1 MISMDARANAYVPYD
16 MVTFKVMADA
26 VVQEM
31 KRVVIGKD
39 ELIYDIFIALLSRG
53 NILLEGVPG
62 VAKTTIAKS
71 FAQTT
76 GLDFRRVQFMP
87 DIMPSDITGA
97 MILNQKTMEFELH
110 QGPIF
115 TNILLADE
123 VNRASPKVQSSLL
136 EAMEERQ
143 VSVGRTTYRLPDPFM
158 VITTQNPIDVM
169 GTYPLPEAEI
179 DRFMFKLNVKY
190 PTPEEELEM
199 LMTKLQDEE
208 AFTHPIITA
217 EHVAAM
223 ISTVKSVH
231 MDAKVIEYIRDLTIA
246 SRKHEKLLL
255 GASPRASIALMR
267 ASRAVAAINGRDYVA
282 PSDIKYL
289 VPKVL
294 NHRLIVKPEFEQEES
309 TVEGIINELLSMV
322 KVPM

>member
-1 MISMDARANAYVPYD
+1 
-16 MVTFKVMADA
+16 
-26 VVQEM
+26 
-31 KRVVIGKD
+31 
-39 ELIYDIFIALLSRG
+39 
-53 NILLEGVPG
+53 
-62 VAKTTIAKS
+62 
-71 FAQTT
+71 
-76 GLDFRRVQFMP
+76 MP

-97 MILNQKTMEFELH
+97 MILNQKTMDFELH

-143 VSVGRTTYRLPDPFM
+143 VSVGRTTFRLPDPFI

-179 DRFMFKLNVKY
+179 DRFMFKLDVKY
-190 PTPEEELEM
+190 PTPEEELKM

-208 AFTHPIITA
+208 AFTHNIMTA

-231 MDAKVIEYIRDLTIA
+231 VDAKVLEYIRDLTIA
-246 SRKHEKLLL
+246 SRRHEKLLL
-255 GASPRASIALMR
+255 GASPRASIALMK

-282 PSDIKYL
+282 PSDVKYL

>member
-1 MISMDARANAYVPYD
+1 MDARANAYVPYD
-16 MVTFKVMADA
+16 METFKSMADA

-31 KRVVIGKD
+31 RRVVIGKD
-39 ELIYDIFIALLSRG
+39 ELVYDIFIALLSRG

-143 VSVGRTTYRLPDPFM
+143 VSIGRTTFRLPDPFM
-158 VITTQNPIDVM
+158 VITTQNPIDII

-199 LMTKLQDEE
+199 LMTKIRDED
-208 AFTHPIITA
+208 ASTRKIIAA
-217 EHVAAM
+217 ENVSGM

-231 MDAKVIEYIRDLTIA
+231 MDAKVLEYIRDLTIA
-246 SRKHEKLLL
+246 SRSHEKLLL
-255 GASPRASIALMR
+255 GASPRASIALMK
-267 ASRAVAAINGRDYVA
+267 ASRAVAALNGRDYVA
-282 PSDIKYL
+282 PSDVKYL

-294 NHRLIVKPEFEQEES
+294 NHRLIVKPEFEQEET
-309 TVEGIINELLSMV
+309 TVDDIINELLANV
-322 KVPM
+322 KVPA